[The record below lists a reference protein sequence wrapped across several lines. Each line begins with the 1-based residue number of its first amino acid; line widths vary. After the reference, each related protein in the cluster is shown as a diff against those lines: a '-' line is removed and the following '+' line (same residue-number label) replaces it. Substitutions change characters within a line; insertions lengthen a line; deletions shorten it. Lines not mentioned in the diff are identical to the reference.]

1 MCNGNPA
8 LEEGGGGGT
17 NGRTNGWRE
26 IGKSRK
32 EKKKRKNVA
41 AMRGLM
47 SRSWDAE
54 GHNAI

>member
-8 LEEGGGGGT
+8 LEEGGGGA

>member
-1 MCNGNPA
+1 METLRWRRGV
-8 LEEGGGGGT
+8 GGT

-32 EKKKRKNVA
+32 EKRKNVA